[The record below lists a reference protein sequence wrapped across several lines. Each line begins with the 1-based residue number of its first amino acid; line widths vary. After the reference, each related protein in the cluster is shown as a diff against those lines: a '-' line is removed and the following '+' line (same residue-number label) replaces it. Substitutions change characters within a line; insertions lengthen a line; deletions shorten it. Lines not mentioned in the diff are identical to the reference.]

1 MLQLRRLSPRRLLP
15 SLLALAVGAAFAA
28 GVAAEN
34 PAAAAPAAADTRGS
48 GSAHTPLLWKVSDAK
63 GSPDTVLYLLGA
75 IHVLKPADY
84 PLSRDIDAA
93 LDDAEH
99 VMFEVEIASLSVPD
113 NIAKMQQSMMAG
125 DGKTLSARLS
135 PDARTQ
141 LDTLLKA
148 SGASLQQVEALDPW
162 ALNLSMALGVM
173 QAMGFQAD
181 AGVDKHIDARARA
194 AGKSLGALETVD
206 DQFAALDAAPMAEQ
220 VKGLE
225 EFLADPTRTIAE
237 LDQLHRAWLAGDVET
252 LDKTLRGQFAAE
264 SPETYRLIN
273 VARNDRWLPQLEAR
287 LTPKNGDDTLAVVG
301 AMHLLGGDGVVEKLR
316 ARGYR
321 VERVCSACEAADAE

>member
-1 MLQLRRLSPRRLLP
+1 MPLPRRLP
-15 SLLALAVGAAFAA
+15 SLLTLAIGLAFAA
-28 GVAAEN
+28 GASAADPVAADGR
-34 PAAAAPAAADTRGS
+34 ASDAGR
-48 GSAHTPLLWKVSDAK
+48 HTPLLWKVSDAG
-63 GSPDTVLYLLGA
+63 GSGDDVLYLLGS

-84 PLSRDIDAA
+84 PLSQDIDAA

-99 VMFEVEIASLSVPD
+99 VMFEVEIASLSAPD
-113 NIAKMQQSMMAG
+113 NVAKMQQAMMAG

-135 PDARTQ
+135 PDARTR
-141 LDTLLKA
+141 LETLLTA
-148 SGASLQQVEALDPW
+148 GGGSLEQVEALDPW
-162 ALNLSMALGVM
+162 AMNLSMALGVM

-220 VKGLE
+220 VAGLE
-225 EFLADPTRTIAE
+225 EFLAAPTRTVAQ
-237 LDQLHRAWLAGDVET
+237 LDQLHKAWMSGDIDT
-252 LDKTLRGQFAAE
+252 LDKTLRAEFETE

-287 LTPKNGDDTLAVVG
+287 LTRQNGDDTLAVVG
-301 AMHLLGGDGVVEKLR
+301 AMHLLGSDGVVEKLR

-321 VERVCSACEAADAE
+321 VERVCSACAAAGAE